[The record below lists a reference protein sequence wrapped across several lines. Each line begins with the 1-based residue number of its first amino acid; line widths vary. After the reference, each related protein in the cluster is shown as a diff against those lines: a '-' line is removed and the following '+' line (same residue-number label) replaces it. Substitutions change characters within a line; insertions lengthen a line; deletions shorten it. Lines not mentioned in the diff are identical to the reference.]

1 VDGEAESREAR
12 RVIEGITIAT
22 MLGAD
27 GRVMQDIFWSN
38 GDPVDK
44 EFRRRV
50 IDVADRLVE
59 EKIRE
64 CLIALGWTPP
74 PDQPPSA

>member
-1 VDGEAESREAR
+1 VDREAEAREDR

-27 GRVMQDIFWSN
+27 GRVTQDVFWSN

-50 IDVADRLVE
+50 IDVAERALL

-64 CLIALGWTPP
+64 ALIALGWTPP
-74 PDQPPSA
+74 PVA